1 MLRAMKFFPHRYPS
15 KPEQNENAQRNMI
28 GNRLKYINN
37 VRVCAHVDWEREKGE
52 QRMLLFARNF

>member
-1 MLRAMKFFPHRYPS
+1 MLKAMKFFPHRYPS

-37 VRVCAHVDWEREKGE
+37 VCVCAHVDWEREKGE
-52 QRMLLFARNF
+52 